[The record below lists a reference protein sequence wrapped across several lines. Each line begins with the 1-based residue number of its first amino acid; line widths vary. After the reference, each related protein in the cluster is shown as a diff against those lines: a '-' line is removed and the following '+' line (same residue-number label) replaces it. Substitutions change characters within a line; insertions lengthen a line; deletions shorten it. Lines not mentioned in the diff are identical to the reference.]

1 MWDLVPWE
9 PPALEVWSLSHWT
22 TRKVPKL
29 QFFID
34 NCSGK
39 EINKKRVSVFLSFFF
54 FFLTWLVKILIVT
67 VNHLA
72 EGRVKGNY
80 WKEK

>member
-22 TRKVPKL
+22 TREVLKL
-29 QFFID
+29 QIFID
-34 NCSGK
+34 NFSSK

-54 FFLTWLVKILIVT
+54 FLTWLAIVILT
-67 VNHLA
+67 MNHLA
-72 EGRVKGNY
+72 EGRVKANY